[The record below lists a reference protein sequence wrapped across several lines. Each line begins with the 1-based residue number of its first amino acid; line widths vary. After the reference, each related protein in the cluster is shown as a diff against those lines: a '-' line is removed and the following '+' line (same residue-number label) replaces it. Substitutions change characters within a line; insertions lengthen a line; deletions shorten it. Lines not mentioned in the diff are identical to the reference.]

1 MALSPRIT
9 ATVANAMLNSG
20 LGTPAANGKLRL
32 YTGTQP
38 AAGGGALSGNTLL
51 VEFPL
56 PPTAFPSAS
65 AGTLTANAISAAV
78 AAATGT
84 ATWFR
89 LTQSD
94 GATVLLDGSVG
105 TSGCD
110 LNIASTSIN
119 SGDTIAVTSFTIG
132 EPLL

>member
-1 MALSPRIT
+1 MANTPRIT
-9 ATVANAMLNSG
+9 AIVANTMLNSG
-20 LGTPAANGKLRL
+20 LGTPANSGKLRI

-56 PPTAFPSAS
+56 PSTFAPSAS

-89 LTQSD
+89 MTQSD
-94 GATVLLDGSVG
+94 GSTVLLDGSVG
-105 TSGCD
+105 TSGAD

-119 SGDTIAVTSFTIG
+119 SGDTIAITSFTIG